1 MWTIS
6 ISHTHLSNY
15 VDQHMLQLLFVSF
28 MSHWS
33 VVLWL
38 QVTGDTVY
46 NIIRLAEVEC
56 DRDERPLNPH
66 KIRST
71 EVCSVPS
78 WTGFTFSF
86 HWLFSYGVVG
96 FVQVLHSPFDD
107 IVPRQIKVKKEKN
120 KEEGKKSQSK
130 ATKYDT
136 LSLFKLYLFIYFIY
150 FDTSIKDNMTQA
162 STVCLTSVKWCI
174 AVILNL
180 FDSNSPCCRTWHLKE
195 T

>member
-1 MWTIS
+1 M
-6 ISHTHLSNY
+6 N
-15 VDQHMLQLLFVSF
+15 
-28 MSHWS
+28 
-33 VVLWL
+33 
-38 QVTGDTVY
+38 G
-46 NIIRLAEVEC
+46 
-56 DRDERPLNPH
+56 
-66 KIRST
+66 RST
-71 EVCSVPS
+71 HTKFDPQRFVQSPHELALP
-78 WTGFTFSF
+78 FSF

-136 LSLFKLYLFIYFIY
+136 LSLFKLYLLISFIY

-162 STVCLTSVKWCI
+162 STMCLTSMKW
-174 AVILNL
+174 
-180 FDSNSPCCRTWHLKE
+180 FDSNSLCCRMWHLKE